1 LKALV
6 LRTQARKALV
16 IKMNAQLDRLEI
28 LKRDLSPNP
37 SPANPTQLSSN
48 PRVDGATVTP
58 QQVIHEGEPE
68 LIPPLI
74 KREGPEGEVKVRP
87 FFPVWY

>member
-1 LKALV
+1 M